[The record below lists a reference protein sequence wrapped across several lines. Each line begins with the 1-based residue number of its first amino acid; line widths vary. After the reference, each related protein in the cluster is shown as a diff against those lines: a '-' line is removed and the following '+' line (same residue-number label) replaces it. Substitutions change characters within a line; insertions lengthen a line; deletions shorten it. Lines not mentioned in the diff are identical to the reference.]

1 MTLREWSKYEI
12 EYGRKLMDSGLDGAR
27 SGGHEFLEG
36 KPFTPFLRDA
46 ARNALGFAAAGA
58 CIGLMQGRKKTG
70 LKALAFGV
78 CGGAIG
84 FGVGMAW
91 SNRRLA
97 ASVASAAWKKVGRVR
112 DEHWLELHPI
122 DYA

>member
-1 MTLREWSKYEI
+1 MTLREWSKYEL

-27 SGGHEFLEG
+27 TGGHEFLEG
-36 KPFTPFLRDA
+36 KPLTPVLCDS
-46 ARNALGFAAAGA
+46 ARSALGFAAAGA
-58 CIGLMQGRKKTG
+58 CIGLLQGRKKTKWKV
-70 LKALAFGV
+70 LALGV
-78 CGGAIG
+78 GAGAIG

-91 SNRRLA
+91 NNRRLA
-97 ASVASAAWKKVGRVR
+97 ASVASAAWKKVGRAR